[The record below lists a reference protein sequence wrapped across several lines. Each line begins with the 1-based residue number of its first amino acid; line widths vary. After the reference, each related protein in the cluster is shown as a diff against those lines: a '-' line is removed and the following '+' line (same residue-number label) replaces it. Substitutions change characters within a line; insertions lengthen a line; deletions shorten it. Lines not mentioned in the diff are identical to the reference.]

1 MSDRNPKSWAR
12 LRAIVSNLTLASLAT
27 ASPAVAAT
35 VGAESPAPDASTDEG
50 RVDPSRAL
58 ALQLSHLP
66 SIESMGVAAE
76 LALSPELHER
86 QQLAEALAWSF
97 PLAGE
102 STVIEHLSRD
112 ASPEVRGAAARAAWV
127 RRSSHL
133 DREVLHR
140 LLGDSD
146 PEVRAAAW
154 LAVSR

>member
-27 ASPAVAAT
+27 ASPALAAT
-35 VGAESPAPDASTDEG
+35 TDAAPADSDEA
-50 RVDPSRAL
+50 RVDPSRSL

-76 LALSPELHER
+76 LALSPDHHER

-102 STVIEHLSRD
+102 SAVIEHLSRD
-112 ASPEVRGAAARAAWV
+112 PAPEVRGAAARAAWV
-127 RRSSHL
+127 RRSPQL

-140 LLGDSD
+140 LLGDAD

-154 LAVSR
+154 LAISR

>member
-27 ASPAVAAT
+27 ATPAVAAT
-35 VGAESPAPDASTDEG
+35 VTNEPEAPDES
-50 RVDPSRAL
+50 RVDPSRSL

-76 LALSPELHER
+76 LALSPDHHER

-102 STVIEHLSRD
+102 HTVIEHLARD
-112 ASPEVRGAAARAAWV
+112 PTPEVRGAAARAAWV
-127 RRSSHL
+127 RRSPQL
-133 DREVLHR
+133 DREVLYR
-140 LLGDSD
+140 LLGDDD